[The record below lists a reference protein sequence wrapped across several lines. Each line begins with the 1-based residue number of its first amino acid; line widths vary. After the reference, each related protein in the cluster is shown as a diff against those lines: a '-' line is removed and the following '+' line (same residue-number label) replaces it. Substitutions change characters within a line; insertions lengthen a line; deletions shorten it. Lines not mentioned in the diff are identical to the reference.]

1 MTIAIKKFYKVL
13 VISIDLFESKI
24 VDEKHFP
31 SSDLAQ
37 AFISSLDNTEYVTVM
52 VEVQSNEQVQYSRFY
67 NRQF

>member
-37 AFISSLDNTEYVTVM
+37 AFISSLDNTKYVTVM
-52 VEVQSNEQVQYSRFY
+52 VEV
-67 NRQF
+67 